1 MSVFFIYKSDIST
14 FSGRQREKSTKK
26 LDDYREERCTS
37 HYHTPLGR
45 FSMVSISQ
53 QLEWCRCQKG
63 RRWQHHAESFPKMYR
78 SVLALAPSGL
88 SSNRA
93 WKTAPGGCDKHRGIR
108 HIAHNTGSIFFVML
122 TTIMDEITVNVR
134 VFILTLGRS
143 FYFCPDWYVFIRATI
158 H

>member
-1 MSVFFIYKSDIST
+1 MPSCSCSKSCST
-14 FSGRQREKSTKK
+14 RSFCCCPRICRPLVGGCGIR
-26 LDDYREERCTS
+26 RCVP
-37 HYHTPLGR
+37 HTPGTIFHARYLDSWTKVGGKK
-45 FSMVSISQ
+45 S
-53 QLEWCRCQKG
+53 
-63 RRWQHHAESFPKMYR
+63 RRRNHLAESFPKAYLV
-78 SVLALAPSGL
+78 SVLAPSWL